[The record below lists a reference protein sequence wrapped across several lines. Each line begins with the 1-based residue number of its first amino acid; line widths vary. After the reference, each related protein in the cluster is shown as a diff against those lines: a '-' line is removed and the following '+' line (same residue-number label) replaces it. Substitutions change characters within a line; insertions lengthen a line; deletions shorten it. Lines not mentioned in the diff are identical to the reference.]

1 MSHIQC
7 AIYETTTMEYEIQQ
21 SLPHKL
27 ILLFIA
33 SPTNIQTLFSKA
45 VPSLHLWL
53 AVLIFLHEKD
63 TKSLENTQKSLAM
76 KFNLSFCQFAAF
88 MKRMRG
94 KSLFSIMNV
103 SLVWIDYFRN
113 GCSII
118 HYRDRLMTHENVMES
133 RVCVKTA
140 HMHLL

>member
-1 MSHIQC
+1 MRDTQNSW
-7 AIYETTTMEYEIQQ
+7 
-21 SLPHKL
+21 
-27 ILLFIA
+27 
-33 SPTNIQTLFSKA
+33 QTQ
-45 VPSLHLWL
+45 
-53 AVLIFLHEKD
+53 
-63 TKSLENTQKSLAM
+63 NSLAM
-76 KFNLSFCQFAAF
+76 KFNLSFGQFAAS

-133 RVCVKTA
+133 RVSVKMV
-140 HMHLL
+140 HMHLLSDNGFHIKNALLYIMKLLLDTVKSIRCKLLLKHILICRIQYVSSGMI